1 MQVLIVPEKFNKNAP
16 GVRAR
21 GTPAETGS
29 WLIQY
34 MCERLGVPN
43 LADLDVLDF
52 GCGCRFSDAIIN
64 KQLPIRSYTG
74 IDVDREMIEFLSQH
88 VHDPR
93 MRFYYWNIR
102 NPNYNPAG
110 FPLTAD
116 SVLPSDPQ
124 TFDLICMFS
133 VITHQL
139 PQDADM
145 LFRLLRRRVRVSGR
159 MFFSAN
165 IQEMDVDY
173 REIVPEK
180 PTAYSAYSERFLRQL
195 VERTGWRILSCE
207 GKDHHGMPIQD
218 SLVCAPG

>member
-1 MQVLIVPEKFNKNAP
+1 MQLLIVPEKFNKNGP

-21 GTPAETGS
+21 GTPAETGFG
-29 WLIQY
+29 LIRY

-52 GCGCRFSDAIIN
+52 GCGCRFAEAIIN
-64 KQLPIRSYTG
+64 KQLPIRSYSG
-74 IDVDREMIEFLSQH
+74 IDVDREMIDFLSQH
-88 VHDPR
+88 VDDPR
-93 MRFYYWNIR
+93 MKFYYWNSR

-124 TFDLICMFS
+124 AFDLICMFS

-139 PQDADM
+139 PQDAEI
-145 LFRLLRRRVRVSGR
+145 LFRLLRRRIRVSGR

-173 REIVPEK
+173 REVVPEK
-180 PTAYSAYSERFLRQL
+180 PTAHSAYSGRFLQQL
-195 VERTGWRILSCE
+195 VERSGWRILSRE
-207 GKDHHGMPIQD
+207 SKYHHDLPIQD
-218 SLVCAPG
+218 SLLCAPA

>member
-1 MQVLIVPEKFNKNAP
+1 MQVLIVPEKFNKNSP

-43 LADLDVLDF
+43 LAELDVLDF
-52 GCGCRFSDAIIN
+52 GCGCRFADAIVN
-64 KQLPIRSYTG
+64 KQLSIRSYTG
-74 IDVDREMIEFLSQH
+74 IDVHREMIEFLSQH
-88 VHDPR
+88 VDDPR
-93 MRFYYWNIR
+93 MRFYYWNTR
-102 NPNYNPAG
+102 NPHYNPAG
-110 FPLTAD
+110 DPLTPE

-139 PQDADM
+139 PQDAEM

-173 REIVPEK
+173 REMVPEK
-180 PTAYSAYSERFLRQL
+180 PAAFSAYSQCFLQQL
-195 VERTGWRILSCE
+195 VERAGWRILSCE
-207 GKDHHGMPIQD
+207 GKDHHDMPIQD
-218 SLVCAPG
+218 SMLCAPV